1 MVDQN
6 SQFYAILTKVGAA
19 KQANA
24 DALGIPWKITQMG
37 LGDANGTDPTPNA
50 TQIALLNEWRRAP
63 LNQLKVDDKDASIIV
78 AEQVIPAEVGGHWIR
93 EIGLYD
99 EAGDLVAVA
108 NCAPTYKPLLSQGSG
123 RTQVVRMSLVVSSSS
138 NVQLKIDPSV
148 VLATREF
155 VTEELARQDFKHS
168 VLAATTGPITLSGL
182 QTVDGVVLTAGA
194 RVLVKH
200 QAAAKENGLYQVVA
214 SGAWTRSADADSSA
228 KVTPGLLVLVER
240 GTTNADSAWQLVTD
254 APITLGVTALSFEM
268 AFGRTGVAAG
278 TYRSVTVDAYGRVV
292 SATNPTTVAG
302 YGLTDVYTIAQVN
315 TALALKA
322 DRASPAFTGLPT
334 APTAAAGNNSQQLA
348 NTAFVKL
355 AIEALVA
362 AAPGALDTLYELATA
377 IGNDPNFATTITNM
391 LAAKAPLDSPVL
403 TGTPTGPT
411 AAAGTNTLQLATTAF
426 VQALGALKANLSS
439 PAFTGTPTAPTA
451 AAGTNTLQ
459 LATTAFVQALGLLK
473 ANLASPAFT
482 GNPTAPTPP
491 LAVSNTQV
499 ATTEFVARAVAALV
513 DSSPAALD
521 TLKELAAALGND
533 PNFSTTIMNLLA
545 EKITAA
551 QSTEIARNVGFRAST
566 AVQPTATDFNFDDMT
581 ERGCSDLLVWGAH
594 PNGPGVAAYFYLEV
608 FNYGASGPTG
618 QVQQRLTPYK
628 LEANSTSF
636 IRTRYQGNWSVWGA
650 YVTENT
656 LLGLLP
662 TATAARA
669 GILKLNHSTYSTDQ
683 TSAASAYA
691 VGMLAA
697 AKAGVDNVLPPDA
710 IGGLIISSTVD
721 AVVAVTPGRARDA
734 ADSIDIALA
743 AAMTK
748 RLQSSGAWAAGSGAN
763 GLFSGAKAN
772 STWYHVFAIKKDSDG
787 SVDIGIDTWATANNR
802 PAAYSA
808 YRRIGSFR
816 TDAAGKIIPFIADQL
831 SGGRRRF
838 RWVTPINDALDG
850 TLTASFTAL
859 TLSVPTN
866 VQVDAEFNAWI
877 YANNM
882 LAYFSPLDTADVAVG
897 TPSTGVLTGFTVGYG
912 SVTGDALDSM
922 GFKLDVRT
930 DTLARIRAR
939 ANMSGRYSLT
949 TLGWTE

>member
-1 MVDQN
+1 MADQN
-6 SQFYAILTKVGAA
+6 SQFYAILTNVGAA
-19 KQANA
+19 KLANA
-24 DALGIPWKITQMG
+24 NALGIAFKIAQMG
-37 LGDANGTDPTPNA
+37 VGDANGAEPSPNA
-50 TQIALLNEWRRAP
+50 TQTALVNEWRRAP
-63 LNQLKVDDKDASIIV
+63 LNQLKVDDKDPSVIV
-78 AEQVIPAEVGGHWIR
+78 AEQVIPADIGGRWIR
-93 EIGLYD
+93 EICLYD
-99 EAGDLVAVA
+99 DAGDMVAVA
-108 NCAPTYKPLLSQGSG
+108 NCPPTYKPLLSQGSG
-123 RTQVVRMSLVVSSSS
+123 RTQIVRMSLVVSSTSS
-138 NVQLKIDPSV
+138 VQLKIDPSV
-148 VLATREF
+148 VLATREW
-155 VTEELARQDFKHS
+155 VTEELARQDFKYS
-168 VLAATTGPITLSGL
+168 VLVATVGAITLSGL
-182 QTVDGVVLTAGA
+182 QTVDGQALTAGA
-194 RVLVKH
+194 SVLVKN
-200 QAAAKENGLYQVVA
+200 QAAAKDNGIYQVVA
-214 SGAWTRSADADSSA
+214 GGPWIRRADADTSA
-228 KVTPGLLVLVER
+228 KVTPGLLVHVER
-240 GTTNADSAWQLVTD
+240 GAVSGDSLWQLVTD
-254 APITLGVTALSFEM
+254 SPISLGVTALAFEM
-268 AFGRTGVAAG
+268 VFGRTGVAAG
-278 TYRSVTVDAYGRVV
+278 TYRSVTVDGNGRVLV
-292 SATNPTTVAG
+292 ASNPTTAAG
-302 YGLTDVYTIAQVN
+302 YGLTDVYTKTQ
-315 TALALKA
+315 TDQALALKA
-322 DRASPAFTGLPT
+322 NLTSPDLLGAPT
-334 APTAAAGNNSQQLA
+334 APTPPLA
-348 NTAFVKL
+348 VSNTRVATTEFVMR
-355 AIEALVA
+355 AVAALVDSSPA
-362 AAPGALDTLYELATA
+362 ALDTLKELAAA
-377 IGNDPNFATTITNM
+377 IGNDPNFATTM
-391 LAAKAPLDSPVL
+391 LNALAGKAPLASPAF
-403 TGTPTGPT
+403 TGAPTGPT

-426 VQALGALKANLSS
+426 VQALASLKANS
-439 PAFTGTPTAPTA
+439 
-451 AAGTNTLQ
+451 
-459 LATTAFVQALGLLK
+459 
-473 ANLASPAFT
+473 ASPAFT
-482 GNPTAPTPP
+482 GSPTAPTPP
-491 LAVSNTQV
+491 LAVSNTQI

-533 PNFSTTIMNLLA
+533 PNFSVTVMNLLA

-551 QSTEIARNVGFRAST
+551 QSTEIARNVGFRAAT

-594 PNGPGVAAYFYLEV
+594 PNGPGVGAYFYLEV
-608 FNYGASGPTG
+608 FNYGAPGPTG
-618 QVQQRLTPYK
+618 QVMQRLTPYK
-628 LEANSTSF
+628 LEVNSTSF
-636 IRTRYQGNWSVWGA
+636 MRTRYQGNWSTWGVN
-650 YVTENT
+650 VTENT

-691 VGMLAA
+691 VGVLAA

-787 SVDIGIDTWATANNR
+787 SVDIGIDTWVTANNR
-802 PAAYSA
+802 PAAYSS

-831 SGGRRRF
+831 TGGRRRF

-850 TLTASFTAL
+850 TLTTTFTAL

-866 VQVDAEFNAWI
+866 VQVDAEINAWI

-912 SVTGDALDSM
+912 SVTGDATDSM